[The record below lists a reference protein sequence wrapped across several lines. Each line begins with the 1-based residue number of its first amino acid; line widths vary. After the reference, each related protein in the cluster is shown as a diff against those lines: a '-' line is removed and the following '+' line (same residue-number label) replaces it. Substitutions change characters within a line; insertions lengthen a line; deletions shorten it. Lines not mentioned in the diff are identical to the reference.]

1 MSQVARGTRSSRIS
15 PLSWIGAIAVHAV
28 IAALLLQF
36 GTEPAQSN
44 VPPRPDVEAV
54 RVQAADEEL
63 LEQRREAHR
72 QALREEELRKQRER
86 EAKRKEAERKKAEKR
101 KREEEARRKAAEKKK
116 AEARAEV
123 KRKAKEEAKRK
134 LAEKRKREEAARRKA
149 EEEKKRAAERA
160 EAKRKAEEEARKLKE
175 AEQRAEARRQEQ
187 AQRRQR
193 EAARRARQA
202 DIWRI
207 AIKKRIERVWLR
219 PPAAGNI
226 SPCEVVVEQDEKGVV
241 LSAKVRGC
249 RASQAW
255 QDSLRNA
262 VLKASPLPRPPIAE
276 LFDRHLVITF
286 RPKAPR

>member
-1 MSQVARGTRSSRIS
+1 MSRPARGTRPNRIS
-15 PLSWIGAIAVHAV
+15 PLSWIGAIAIHAV
-28 IAALLLQF
+28 IAGLLLQF

-86 EAKRKEAERKKAEKR
+86 EAKRQEAERKQAEKR
-101 KREEEARRKAAEKKK
+101 KREEEARRKAEEKKK
-116 AEARAEV
+116 AKARAEA

-149 EEEKKRAAERA
+149 EEE
-160 EAKRKAEEEARKLKE
+160 ARKLQE

-207 AIKKRIERVWLR
+207 AIKKKIERVWLR

-241 LSAKVRGC
+241 LSTKVRGC

-286 RPKAPR
+286 RPKAAH

>member
-1 MSQVARGTRSSRIS
+1 MSRPARGTRLSRIS
-15 PLSWIGAIAVHAV
+15 PFSWIGAIAVHAV
-28 IAALLLQF
+28 IAGLLLQF

-101 KREEEARRKAAEKKK
+101 KREEEARRKAEEKKK
-116 AEARAEV
+116 AKARAEA
-123 KRKAKEEAKRK
+123 KRKAKEEA
-134 LAEKRKREEAARRKA
+134 KRKREEAARRKA

-160 EAKRKAEEEARKLKE
+160 ETKRKAEEEARKLKE

-226 SPCEVVVEQDEKGVV
+226 SPCEVVVEQDQKGVV
-241 LSAKVRGC
+241 LSAEVRGC

-286 RPKAPR
+286 RPKTPR

>member
-1 MSQVARGTRSSRIS
+1 MSRQRRGTRLSRIG
-15 PLSWIGAIAVHAV
+15 PLSWIGALAVHAA
-28 IAALLLQF
+28 IAGLLLQF
-36 GTEPAQSN
+36 GAEPAQSN

-63 LEQRREAHR
+63 LERRREAHR
-72 QALREEELRKQRER
+72 RALREEELRKQAEKRER
-86 EAKRKEAERKKAEKR
+86 EEAARQKAEEKKAK
-101 KREEEARRKAAEKKK
+101 
-116 AEARAEV
+116 ARAEA
-123 KRKAKEEAKRK
+123 KRKAKEAERK

-149 EEEKKRAAERA
+149 EEE
-160 EAKRKAEEEARKLKE
+160 ARKLKE
-175 AEQRAEARRQEQ
+175 AEQRAEVRRQEQ

-226 SPCEVVVEQDEKGVV
+226 SPCEVVVEQDERGVV

-262 VLKASPLPRPPIAE
+262 VLKASPLPRPPVAE

-286 RPKAPR
+286 RPKALR

>member
-1 MSQVARGTRSSRIS
+1 MSRSARGTRPSRIS

-44 VPPRPDVEAV
+44 VPSRPDVEAV

-86 EAKRKEAERKKAEKR
+86 EAKRKETERKQAEKR
-101 KREEEARRKAAEKKK
+101 KRDEAARRAAEEKK
-116 AEARAEV
+116 AKARAEA
-123 KRKAKEEAKRK
+123 KRKAEKEAKRK
-134 LAEKRKREEAARRKA
+134 LAEKRKREESARRAA

-160 EAKRKAEEEARKLKE
+160 ETRRKAEEEARRLQE
-175 AEQRAEARRQEQ
+175 AEQRAEARRQERV
-187 AQRRQR
+187 QRRQR
-193 EAARRARQA
+193 EAARQARQA

-207 AIKKRIERVWLR
+207 AIKKKIKQRWLP
-219 PPAAGNI
+219 PPATHAA
-226 SPCEVVVEQDEKGVV
+226 PCEAVVEQDEKGEV
-241 LSAKVRGC
+241 LSVGVRGC
-249 RASQAW
+249 QASQAW

-262 VLKASPLPRPPIAE
+262 VLKASPLPRPPVAE

-286 RPKAPR
+286 HPKVSH

>member
-1 MSQVARGTRSSRIS
+1 MSRLARGTRLSRIS

-28 IAALLLQF
+28 IAGLLLQF

-44 VPPRPDVEAV
+44 VTPRPDVEAV

-101 KREEEARRKAAEKKK
+101 KREEEARRKAEEKKK
-116 AEARAEV
+116 AKARAEA
-123 KRKAKEEAKRK
+123 KRKAKEEA
-134 LAEKRKREEAARRKA
+134 KRKREEAARRKA
-149 EEEKKRAAERA
+149 EEKKRAAERA

-286 RPKAPR
+286 RPKTPR

>member
-1 MSQVARGTRSSRIS
+1 MSQPARGTRPSRIS

-44 VPPRPDVEAV
+44 VPSRPDVEAV
-54 RVQAADEEL
+54 RVQAADEQL

-101 KREEEARRKAAEKKK
+101 KREEEALRKAEEKKK
-116 AEARAEV
+116 ARAEA

-149 EEEKKRAAERA
+149 EEEKQAAERA
-160 EAKRKAEEEARKLKE
+160 EAKRKAKEEARKLKE

-226 SPCEVVVEQDEKGVV
+226 SPCEVVVEQDERGVV

-262 VLKASPLPRPPIAE
+262 VLKASPLPRPPVAE

-286 RPKAPR
+286 RPKAAR

>member
-1 MSQVARGTRSSRIS
+1 MSRLARGTRPSRIG
-15 PLSWIGAIAVHAV
+15 PFSWVGALAVHAV
-28 IAALLLQF
+28 IVGLLLQF
-36 GTEPAQSN
+36 GTEPAQSK
-44 VPPRPDVEAV
+44 VPTRPEVEAV
-54 RVQAADEEL
+54 RVQAADEAL

-72 QALREEELRKQRER
+72 RALREEELRKQRER
-86 EAKRKEAERKKAEKR
+86 EAKRKEAERKREQEAHRKAE
-101 KREEEARRKAAEKKK
+101 EKK
-116 AEARAEV
+116 AEARAEA

-149 EEEKKRAAERA
+149 EEE
-160 EAKRKAEEEARKLKE
+160 ARQLME

-219 PPAAGNI
+219 PPAAGDI
-226 SPCEVVVEQDEKGVV
+226 APCEAVVEQDERGVV
-241 LSAKVRGC
+241 LSVGVRAC

-262 VLKASPLPRPPIAE
+262 VLKASPLPRPPVAE
-276 LFDRHLVITF
+276 LFDRYLVITF

>member
-1 MSQVARGTRSSRIS
+1 MSRAARGTRPSRIS

-28 IAALLLQF
+28 IVGLLLQF

-101 KREEEARRKAAEKKK
+101 KREEEARRKAEEKKK
-116 AEARAEV
+116 AKARAEE
-123 KRKAKEEAKRK
+123 KRKAKEEA
-134 LAEKRKREEAARRKA
+134 KRKREEAARRKA

-175 AEQRAEARRQEQ
+175 AEQQAEVRRQEQ

-207 AIKKRIERVWLR
+207 AIKKKIERVWLR

>member
-1 MSQVARGTRSSRIS
+1 MSRTARGTRLSRVS
-15 PLSWIGAIAVHAV
+15 PLSWIGALAVHAA
-28 IAALLLQF
+28 IAGLLLQF
-36 GTEPAQSN
+36 GTKPAQSN

-63 LEQRREAHR
+63 LEQRRDAYR

-86 EAKRKEAERKKAEKR
+86 DAKRKEAERQQAEKR
-101 KREEEARRKAAEKKK
+101 KREEEARQKAEEKK
-116 AEARAEV
+116 
-123 KRKAKEEAKRK
+123 KAKEEAKRK
-134 LAEKRKREEAARRKA
+134 LAEKRKREEEARRKA
-149 EEEKKRAAERA
+149 KAEKKRAAERA
-160 EAKRKAEEEARKLKE
+160 EAQRKAEEEARKLME

-187 AQRRQR
+187 VQRRQR
-193 EAARRARQA
+193 EAALLARQA
-202 DIWRI
+202 GIWRI
-207 AIKKRIERVWLR
+207 AIKEQVERFWLH

-262 VLKASPLPRPPIAE
+262 VLKASPLPGPPDPK

-286 RPKAPR
+286 HPKASR

>member
-1 MSQVARGTRSSRIS
+1 MSQAARGTRPSRIS

-28 IAALLLQF
+28 IAGLLLQF

-86 EAKRKEAERKKAEKR
+86 EAKRKEAARKKAEKR
-101 KREEEARRKAAEKKK
+101 KREEEARRKSEEKKK
-116 AEARAEV
+116 ARAEA
-123 KRKAKEEAKRK
+123 KRKAKEEAERK

-160 EAKRKAEEEARKLKE
+160 EAKRKTEEEARKLKE

-193 EAARRARQA
+193 EAARQARQA

-226 SPCEVVVEQDEKGVV
+226 SPCEVVVEQNEKGVV

>member
-1 MSQVARGTRSSRIS
+1 MNRQARGIRLSRIS
-15 PLSWIGAIAVHAV
+15 PLSWMGAIAVHAV
-28 IAALLLQF
+28 IAGLLLQF

-44 VPPRPDVEAV
+44 VSPRPDVEAV

-72 QALREEELRKQRER
+72 RALREEELRKQRER
-86 EAKRKEAERKKAEKR
+86 EAKRKAKEEAKRELAEKR
-101 KREEEARRKAAEKKK
+101 KREEEARRKAEKEKKAK
-116 AEARAEV
+116 ARAEA
-123 KRKAKEEAKRK
+123 KRKAEEEAKRK
-134 LAEKRKREEAARRKA
+134 LAEKRKREEEMRQ
-149 EEEKKRAAERA
+149 
-160 EAKRKAEEEARKLKE
+160 KAEEEARKLKE
-175 AEQRAEARRQEQ
+175 AEQRAEMRRQEQ

-202 DIWRI
+202 NIWRI
-207 AIKKRIERVWLR
+207 AIKKRIEGIWLR

-262 VLKASPLPRPPIAE
+262 VMKASPLPKPPVAE

-286 RPKAPR
+286 HPKTAR

>member
-1 MSQVARGTRSSRIS
+1 MSRPARGTRLSRIS
-15 PLSWIGAIAVHAV
+15 PLSWIGAIAVHAA
-28 IAALLLQF
+28 IAGLLLQF
-36 GTEPAQSN
+36 GTEPAQSS

-54 RVQAADEEL
+54 RVQAADEAW

-86 EAKRKEAERKKAEKR
+86 EAQRKEAERKEAEKR
-101 KREEEARRKAAEKKK
+101 EREEEARRKAEEKKAK
-116 AEARAEV
+116 ARTEA
-123 KRKAKEEAKRK
+123 KRKAKEEAERK

-149 EEEKKRAAERA
+149 EEG
-160 EAKRKAEEEARKLKE
+160 ARKLKE

-241 LSAKVRGC
+241 LFAKVRGC

-262 VLKASPLPRPPIAE
+262 VLKASPLPRPPVAE

-286 RPKAPR
+286 RPKTPR

>member
-1 MSQVARGTRSSRIS
+1 MSRPARGTRPSRIS

-44 VPPRPDVEAV
+44 VPSRPDVEAV
-54 RVQAADEEL
+54 RIQAADEEL

-86 EAKRKEAERKKAEKR
+86 EVKRKEAERKQAEKR
-101 KREEEARRKAAEKKK
+101 KREEEARLKAEEKKK
-116 AEARAEV
+116 AKAEA

-134 LAEKRKREEAARRKA
+134 LAEKRKREEAARRQA

-160 EAKRKAEEEARKLKE
+160 EAKRKAEEEARKLQE

-207 AIKKRIERVWLR
+207 AIKKKIERVWLR

-262 VLKASPLPRPPIAE
+262 VVKASPLPGPPIAE

-286 RPKAPR
+286 RPKVAR

>member
-1 MSQVARGTRSSRIS
+1 MSRAARRTRPSRIS

-28 IAALLLQF
+28 IVGLLLQF

-44 VPPRPDVEAV
+44 VPSRPDVEAV

-101 KREEEARRKAAEKKK
+101 KREEEARRKAEEKKK
-116 AEARAEV
+116 AKARAEAE
-123 KRKAKEEAKRK
+123 RKAKEEA
-134 LAEKRKREEAARRKA
+134 KREEAARRKA

-160 EAKRKAEEEARKLKE
+160 EATRKAEEEARKLKE

-193 EAARRARQA
+193 EAARRGRQA

-262 VLKASPLPRPPIAE
+262 VLKASPLPRPPVAE

-286 RPKAPR
+286 RPKAAR

>member
-1 MSQVARGTRSSRIS
+1 MSRPARGTRPSRIS

-28 IAALLLQF
+28 IAGLLLQF

-44 VPPRPDVEAV
+44 VPSRPDVEAV

-86 EAKRKEAERKKAEKR
+86 EAKRKEAERKRAEKR
-101 KREEEARRKAAEKKK
+101 KREEEARRKAEEKKK
-116 AEARAEV
+116 AKARAEA

-134 LAEKRKREEAARRKA
+134 LAEKRKREEAARRQA

-160 EAKRKAEEEARKLKE
+160 EAKRKAEEEARKLEE
-175 AEQRAEARRQEQ
+175 AEQRAEARRQ
-187 AQRRQR
+187 R
-193 EAARRARQA
+193 EAAHRARQA

-207 AIKKRIERVWLR
+207 AIKKKIERVWLR

-262 VLKASPLPRPPIAE
+262 VVKASPLPGPPIAE

-286 RPKAPR
+286 RPKAAR

>member
-1 MSQVARGTRSSRIS
+1 MSRAARGTRPSRIS
-15 PLSWIGAIAVHAV
+15 PLSWIGAIALHAV
-28 IAALLLQF
+28 IAGLLLQF

-44 VPPRPDVEAV
+44 VPSRPDVEAV

-101 KREEEARRKAAEKKK
+101 KREEEARRKAEEKKK
-116 AEARAEV
+116 AKARAEA

-134 LAEKRKREEAARRKA
+134 REEEARRKA

-160 EAKRKAEEEARKLKE
+160 ETKRKAEEEARKLKE

>member
-1 MSQVARGTRSSRIS
+1 MNRQARGIRLSRIS
-15 PLSWIGAIAVHAV
+15 PLSWMGAIAVHAV
-28 IAALLLQF
+28 IAGLLLQF

-44 VPPRPDVEAV
+44 VSPRPDVEAV
-54 RVQAADEEL
+54 RVQAADEKL
-63 LEQRREAHR
+63 LEQRRETHR
-72 QALREEELRKQRER
+72 KALREEELRKQRER
-86 EAKRKEAERKKAEKR
+86 EAKRKAKEEAKRELAEKR
-101 KREEEARRKAAEKKK
+101 KREEEARQKAEKEKK
-116 AEARAEV
+116 AKARAEA
-123 KRKAKEEAKRK
+123 KRKAEEEAKRK
-134 LAEKRKREEAARRKA
+134 LAEKRKREEEMR
-149 EEEKKRAAERA
+149 
-160 EAKRKAEEEARKLKE
+160 RKAEEEARKIKE
-175 AEQRAEARRQEQ
+175 AEQRVEARRQEQ

-207 AIKKRIERVWLR
+207 AIKKKIERIWLR

-262 VLKASPLPRPPIAE
+262 VLKSSPLPRPPVAE

-286 RPKAPR
+286 RPKTAR

>member
-1 MSQVARGTRSSRIS
+1 MSRQARGTRLSRIS

-28 IAALLLQF
+28 IAGLLLQF

-44 VPPRPDVEAV
+44 VLPRPDVEAV

-86 EAKRKEAERKKAEKR
+86 EAQRKEAERKKAEKR
-101 KREEEARRKAAEKKK
+101 KREEEAHQKAEEKKK
-116 AEARAEV
+116 AKAEA
-123 KRKAKEEAKRK
+123 KRKAKEETKRK

-160 EAKRKAEEEARKLKE
+160 EAKRKLKE

-187 AQRRQR
+187 VQRRQR
-193 EAARRARQA
+193 EAARRAQQA
-202 DIWRI
+202 EAWRI
-207 AIKKRIERVWLR
+207 AIKTRIERFWLQ

-226 SPCEVVVEQDEKGVV
+226 SPCEVVVEQDERGVV

-262 VLKASPLPRPPIAE
+262 VMKASPLPRPDPAD

-286 RPKAPR
+286 RPKTPR

>member
-1 MSQVARGTRSSRIS
+1 MSRPARGTRPSRIS
-15 PLSWIGAIAVHAV
+15 PLSWIGAVAVHAV
-28 IAALLLQF
+28 IAGLLLQF

-44 VPPRPDVEAV
+44 VPSRPDAEAV

-63 LEQRREAHR
+63 LERRREAHR
-72 QALREEELRKQRER
+72 QVLREEERRKQREH
-86 EAKRKEAERKKAEKR
+86 EAKRKEAERKKAAER
-101 KREEEARRKAAEKKK
+101 KREEEARRQAEEKKK
-116 AEARAEV
+116 AKARAEA
-123 KRKAKEEAKRK
+123 KRKAEEEAERK
-134 LAEKRKREEAARRKA
+134 LAEKRKREEARQ
-149 EEEKKRAAERA
+149 
-160 EAKRKAEEEARKLKE
+160 LKE

-202 DIWRI
+202 DVWRI

-226 SPCEVVVEQDEKGVV
+226 SPCEVVVEQDERGAV
-241 LSAKVRGC
+241 LSAEVRGC

-262 VLKASPLPRPPIAE
+262 VLKASPLPRPPTAE

-286 RPKAPR
+286 RPKAAR

>member
-1 MSQVARGTRSSRIS
+1 MSRPARGTRPSRIS
-15 PLSWIGAIAVHAV
+15 PLSWIGAIAIHAV
-28 IAALLLQF
+28 IAGLLLQF

-44 VPPRPDVEAV
+44 VPSRPDVEAV

-86 EAKRKEAERKKAEKR
+86 EAKRKEVER
-101 KREEEARRKAAEKKK
+101 KREEEARRKAEEKKAK
-116 AEARAEV
+116 ARAEA

-149 EEEKKRAAERA
+149 EEEKQRAAERA
-160 EAKRKAEEEARKLKE
+160 EATRKAEEEARKLQE

-207 AIKKRIERVWLR
+207 AIKKKIERVWLR

-262 VLKASPLPRPPIAE
+262 VVKASPLPRPPIAE

-286 RPKAPR
+286 RPKAAR

>member
-1 MSQVARGTRSSRIS
+1 MSRPARGTRPSRIS

-28 IAALLLQF
+28 IAGLLLQF

-44 VPPRPDVEAV
+44 VPSRPDVEAV

-86 EAKRKEAERKKAEKR
+86 EAKRKETERKQAEKR
-101 KREEEARRKAAEKKK
+101 KREEEARRKAEEKKK
-116 AEARAEV
+116 AKARAEA
-123 KRKAKEEAKRK
+123 KRKAEEEAKRK

-160 EAKRKAEEEARKLKE
+160 EAERKLQE

-207 AIKKRIERVWLR
+207 AIKKKIERVWLR

-262 VLKASPLPRPPIAE
+262 VVKASPLPRPPIAE

-286 RPKAPR
+286 RPKAAR